1 MARGARNSVNRILK
15 IWERAGCLA
24 IKDRSIL
31 IVNRAAIEA
40 SALRSATSHMV

>member
-15 IWERAGCLA
+15 IWERAGWLA

-40 SALRSATSHMV
+40 SALRSATSQMV